1 MRERLN
7 PSTES
12 REWTMYNELL
22 SQLENKIQDA
32 VETIEIYRM
41 EIAELKEK
49 NSELENQH
57 QVWEEK
63 LSSLISKFE
72 SVNEQ
77 EDTNTK
83 DDSYKSPN
91 SEVADTQSSAMESA
105 AGDDTGDDSETSSA
119 YSSTTA
125 IGSQAV
131 ASSTHYSSYDE

>member
-1 MRERLN
+1 
-7 PSTES
+7 
-12 REWTMYNELL
+12 MYNELM

-77 EDTNTK
+77 EDTDTK
-83 DDSYKSPN
+83 DESYESPN

-105 AGDDTGDDSETSSA
+105 AGDDSETSSA
-119 YSSTTA
+119 YSSTTS
-125 IGSQAV
+125 IGNQAV

>member
-1 MRERLN
+1 
-7 PSTES
+7 
-12 REWTMYNELL
+12 MYNELL
-22 SQLENKIQDA
+22 SQLENKIQDT

-57 QVWEEK
+57 QIWEEK

-77 EDTNTK
+77 EDTDTK
-83 DDSYKSPN
+83 DESYESPN

-105 AGDDTGDDSETSSA
+105 AGDDSETSSA
-119 YSSTTA
+119 YSSTTS
-125 IGSQAV
+125 IGNQAV